1 MRDFKKIVFIL
12 SITFSIC
19 GYSQL
24 SLKLEN
30 MLEEETPQFSDYEQ
44 TLYEAT
50 DYIFENPGDLSS
62 TEFRSA
68 LKIIDFWKNQDTGIN
83 VPIFGTFYESLEPK
97 SNLRYFYMIAIT
109 HYILGEKINNKRYLT
124 LEKIPGE
131 TYSEQADVR
140 EVQLEGA
147 KTLLNYVS
155 NKANKLKINKE
166 AKPYLEAYQNNELED
181 SFFKN

>member
-1 MRDFKKIVFIL
+1 MREVKKIVFLL
-12 SITFSIC
+12 SITFSLC

-24 SLKLEN
+24 SHKLEN
-30 MLEEETPQFSDYEQ
+30 MLEEENPQFSDYEQ
-44 TLYEAT
+44 THYDAT
-50 DYIFENPGDLSS
+50 EYIFENPGDLSS
-62 TEFRSA
+62 NEFRSA

-83 VPIFGTFYESLEPK
+83 VPIFGAFYDSLELK
-97 SNLRYFYMIAIT
+97 SNLRYFYMIAIA
-109 HYILGEKINNKRYLT
+109 HYILGERINNERYLT
-124 LEKIPGE
+124 CVKIPGE

-147 KTLLNYVS
+147 KILLNYVS
-155 NKANKLKINKE
+155 NKASKLKINKE